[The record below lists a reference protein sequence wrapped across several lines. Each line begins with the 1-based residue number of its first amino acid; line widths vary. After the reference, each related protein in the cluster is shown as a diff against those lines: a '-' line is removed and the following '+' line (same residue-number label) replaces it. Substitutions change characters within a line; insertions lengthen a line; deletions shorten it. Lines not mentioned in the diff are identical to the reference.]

1 MNKYGGSFWDERYS
15 DENYVYGTMPN
26 EFFKEQIDFLKP
38 GRILMLGEG
47 EGRNGIYAAQKGWQ
61 VDAVDF
67 SLKAKEKALNH
78 ARDKNVNINYTV
90 ENLENYYPQKNS
102 YDAAALI
109 FVHLN
114 EKIRIKIHKRV
125 MEALKPGGVIIMEVY
140 SQEQMGRTSG
150 GPQSPEMLY
159 SIDNIKKTFAE
170 LTPLMLSKEIV
181 HLSESSL
188 HSGEASVIR
197 FIGKKESK

>member
-1 MNKYGGSFWDERYS
+1 MTKYGGSFWDERYS
-15 DENYVYGTMPN
+15 DENYVYGTAPN
-26 EFFKEQIDFLKP
+26 EFFKAQIDLHEP

-47 EGRNGIYAAQKGWQ
+47 EGRNGIYAAQKGWE

-67 SLKAKEKALNH
+67 SLKAKEKALDH
-78 ARDKNVNINYTV
+78 AKNKNVRINYIV
-90 ENLENYYPQKNS
+90 ENLENYNPQKNF

-114 EKIRIKIHKRV
+114 EKIRRQIHKRV
-125 MEALKPGGVIIMEVY
+125 TESLKPGGIVIMEVY
-140 SQEQMGRTSG
+140 SKEQIGKTSG

-159 SIDNIKKTFAE
+159 SIENLRETFIE
-170 LTPLMLSKEIV
+170 LTPLMLSKESI

>member
-1 MNKYGGSFWDERYS
+1 VK
-15 DENYVYGTMPN
+15 
-26 EFFKEQIDFLKP
+26 
-38 GRILMLGEG
+38 
-47 EGRNGIYAAQKGWQ
+47 

-78 ARDKNVNINYTV
+78 AKNKNVNINYTV
-90 ENLENYYPQKNS
+90 ENLEHYNPQKTF
-102 YDAAALI
+102 YDAAGLI

-114 EKIRIKIHKRV
+114 EKIRGKIHKKV
-125 MEALKPGGVIIMEVY
+125 MESLKPGGVVIMEAY
-140 SQEQMGRTSG
+140 SKEQMGRTSG

-159 SIDNIKKTFAE
+159 SIENIKETFAE
-170 LTPLMLSKEIV
+170 LIPLMLSKEII

-197 FIGKKESK
+197 FIGKKKTK